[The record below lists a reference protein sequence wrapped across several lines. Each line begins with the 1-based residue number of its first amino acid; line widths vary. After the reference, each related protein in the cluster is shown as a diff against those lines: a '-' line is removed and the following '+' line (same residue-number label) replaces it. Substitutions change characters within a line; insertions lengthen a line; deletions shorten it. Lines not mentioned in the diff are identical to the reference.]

1 MTSKFDFHTVPE
13 PQPRHR
19 QMHRNTS
26 NGLPAKARGR
36 DLQPRD
42 GLAPAPRHEA
52 DFPVMRVEGLAHQRR
67 ELRRRG
73 RGDFS
78 QPRVHRRLAPLVK
91 VERAPVARRSL
102 APRKERVGDG
112 RARLVPQE
120 QVGDRP

>member
-1 MTSKFDFHTVPE
+1 
-13 PQPRHR
+13 
-19 QMHRNTS
+19 MHRNTGD
-26 NGLPAKARGR
+26 GLPAEARGR

-52 DFPVMRVEGLAHQRR
+52 HFPVMRVEGLAHERS
-67 ELRRRG
+67 ERRRRA
-73 RGDFS
+73 RGDLG
-78 QPRVHRRLAPLVK
+78 QPRVHRRPAPLVK

-102 APRKERVGDG
+102 APGEERVGDG

>member
-1 MTSKFDFHTVPE
+1 
-13 PQPRHR
+13 
-19 QMHRNTS
+19 MHRNTGD
-26 NGLPAKARGR
+26 GLPAKARGR

-52 DFPVMRVEGLAHQRR
+52 DFPIMRVEGLAHERR
-67 ELRRRG
+67 ELRRRA
-73 RGDFS
+73 RGDLR

-91 VERAPVARRSL
+91 VERAPVARRAL
-102 APRKERVGDG
+102 KRREERVGDG